1 MRNGRAGPGC
11 PGASHTTTRN
21 AMTVKKAW
29 CLTTSMTDGSDSI
42 TARNTSYT
50 GTCVRVLYSLLLFHS
65 PHTFYF
71 PWISDLG
78 FWFWFCL
85 DDHLWIKK
93 VRCRHKRSHA
103 DMDGFWL
110 DFENLGFTGLGFDLD
125 FIFRFLSVPVSF
137 LRFDVYYFYCL
148 SSLSLI
154 LLFFLPPFVFLS
166 CIWLVSPPLLC
177 T

>member
-1 MRNGRAGPGC
+1 
-11 PGASHTTTRN
+11 
-21 AMTVKKAW
+21 
-29 CLTTSMTDGSDSI
+29 
-42 TARNTSYT
+42 
-50 GTCVRVLYSLLLFHS
+50 
-65 PHTFYF
+65 
-71 PWISDLG
+71 
-78 FWFWFCL
+78 
-85 DDHLWIKK
+85 
-93 VRCRHKRSHA
+93 
-103 DMDGFWL
+103 MDGFWL